1 MNPFFPFLFFFFCFF
16 LQFYVHDCKDPEWLS
31 QHDISRYEFD
41 LMRRM
46 STWATCAFR
55 AHSKNKDQD
64 DSYSHD
70 HQQTTSSTTQHNTMH
85 SAAPSIQSLSN
96 VEREQIGFLI
106 KRFLDEG
113 RAQYLLKHA
122 SFGRASVEQY
132 TSRNITRENA
142 LLLASS

>member
-1 MNPFFPFLFFFFCFF
+1 MCVCLT
-16 LQFYVHDCKDPEWLS
+16 DPDWLS
-31 QHDISRYEFD
+31 QHNISRLEFD

-55 AHSKNKDQD
+55 AHAKEKEATSHDTD
-64 DSYSHD
+64 DSSI
-70 HQQTTSSTTQHNTMH
+70 SSSVSI
-85 SAAPSIQSLSN
+85 SATEKNSIQSLSN
-96 VEREQIGFLI
+96 AEREQIGFLI

-122 SFGRASVEQY
+122 SFQRAKVEQY

-142 LLLASS
+142 LLIASM